1 MGNADSE
8 TDNKLEKGTAETLFA
23 TKTTKIENNCKI
35 LLLPLLSTLHYALNA
50 I

>member
-8 TDNKLEKGTAETLFA
+8 TDNKLEKGTLFA